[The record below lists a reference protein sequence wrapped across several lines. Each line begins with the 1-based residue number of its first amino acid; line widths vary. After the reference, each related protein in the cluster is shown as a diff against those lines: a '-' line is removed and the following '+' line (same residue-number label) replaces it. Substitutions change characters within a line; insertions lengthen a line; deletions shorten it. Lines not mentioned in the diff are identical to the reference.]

1 MSEEEEINLN
11 NPIAVSSRALIGA
24 SDPNFRRVRSDM
36 IAHLKLFFSDS
47 EGVQIEPESA
57 GNLPNEIIRVQHIA
71 ADKASEIKN
80 SCYQYAEWEPYIDA
94 IKWNAGTLSI
104 ELITCDI
111 LAWKRKRQKRMAVC
125 ELLLACSFVAFL
137 TIWMII

>member
-1 MSEEEEINLN
+1 MMSEEAITLN
-11 NPIAVSSRALIGA
+11 NPIAVSSKALIGA
-24 SDPNFRRVRSDM
+24 SDSKFRHVRSNL
-36 IAHLKLFFSDS
+36 IAHLKTFFNDA

-57 GNLPNEIIRVQHIA
+57 GHLPNEIIRVQHIG

-80 SCYQYAEWEPYIDA
+80 SCHQYAEWDPYIDA

-137 TIWMII
+137 IVWMII